1 MLGMLKV
8 VLSVRLEPV
17 EFNIGIGGLF
27 WEVCRG
33 TGAGWGWTGVWF
45 GLIQV
50 FELISS
56 SCLEFVEFN
65 IGIGGLF
72 WEVCRGAGVGWVWT
86 GVWVGL
92 IQVFELISS
101 SRLEFVV
108 RKVWEL
114 PQRKARNDSCTTQTP
129 LVFSNVE
136 GNFCRFFLGR
146 YFPSTMRSLLT
157 WTVQQHMKLGI
168 FNLLCWTTLRLRR
181 GRSRLLSKLGLE
193 PVTSQFLV

>member
-56 SCLEFVEFN
+56 SH
-65 IGIGGLF
+65 
-72 WEVCRGAGVGWVWT
+72 
-86 GVWVGL
+86 
-92 IQVFELISS
+92 
-101 SRLEFVV
+101 LEFVV